1 MIRRYFVY
9 FSFAL
14 LFALSQHAAVTH
26 EISHIAD
33 VQHSSQ
39 KQDKTTH
46 SGFCEKC
53 MSYGELAHSIGSSTF
68 NITLSELT
76 FGLNHT
82 HPTHHSDPF
91 LTAYNARA
99 PPQNS

>member
-9 FSFAL
+9 FSLAL
-14 LFALSQHAAVTH
+14 LFALTQQAAVTH

-33 VQHSSQ
+33 VQQNSE
-39 KQDKTTH
+39 KQDKTSH

-53 MSYGELAHSIGSSTF
+53 MSYGELAHTISSSTF
-68 NITLSELT
+68 NITLSEFT
-76 FGLNHT
+76 FDLNHT
-82 HPTHHSDPF
+82 HSTHHSDSL